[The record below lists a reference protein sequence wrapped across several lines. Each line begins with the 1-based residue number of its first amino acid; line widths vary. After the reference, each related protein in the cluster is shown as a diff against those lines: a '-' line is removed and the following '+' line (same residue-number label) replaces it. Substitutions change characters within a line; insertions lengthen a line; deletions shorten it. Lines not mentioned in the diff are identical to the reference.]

1 MLRQT
6 SPRVTKCLNQAV
18 EARQLHDAETD
29 PDKML
34 TYRHIEHTW
43 YRLAHCYEL
52 MDQLETLM
60 TSKPICDGGDAD
72 NGEQLGDKRARL
84 R

>member
-1 MLRQT
+1 
-6 SPRVTKCLNQAV
+6 
-18 EARQLHDAETD
+18 
-29 PDKML
+29 ML